1 MESTK
6 SVQTRNKK
14 NTNRK
19 QIIITNIKN
28 NLKEIIRISYKKH
41 EQNNSL
47 LTFQEKFAIENAL
60 STIEND
66 SIIFNF

>member
-19 QIIITNIKN
+19 QIITNIKN

>member
-1 MESTK
+1 M
-6 SVQTRNKK
+6 
-14 NTNRK
+14 
-19 QIIITNIKN
+19 
-28 NLKEIIRISYKKH
+28 ISYKKH